1 MKTVTINIYQFS
13 ELTDEAK
20 ENAIKELYDINV
32 DSDWWD
38 STYEDAAQI
47 NLKIKGFDI
56 DRGSYVKAE
65 FIESANNT
73 AELIIMNHGESCE
86 TYKTAKS
93 FLQDY
98 NELVAKYSDG
108 VKTDRVTEDNEYDFD
123 NEADDLEN
131 DFLQSISED
140 YRIILSNEYDYLT
153 SEKSIIETIEAN
165 EYDFTE
171 YGQLK

>member
-1 MKTVTINIYQFS
+1 MKTVTLNLYQFS

-32 DSDWWD
+32 DSDWWAN
-38 STYEDAAQI
+38 TYEDAAQI

-65 FIESANNT
+65 FIESAYNT
-73 AELIIMNHGESCE
+73 ANLIILNHGESCE

-93 FLQDY
+93 FIEDW
-98 NELVAKYSDG
+98 NNLVSKYSDG
-108 VKTDRVTEDNEYDFD
+108 VNINKVTEDNEYDFD

>member
-1 MKTVTINIYQFS
+1 MKTVTLNLYQFS

-32 DSDWWD
+32 DSDWWN
-38 STYEDAAQI
+38 STYEDAAQVNI
-47 NLKIKGFDI
+47 KIKGFDI
-56 DRGSYVKAE
+56 DRGSYVNAE
-65 FIESANNT
+65 FIESAYNT
-73 AELIIMNHGESCE
+73 ANLIILNHGESCE

-93 FLQDY
+93 FIEDW
-98 NELVAKYSDG
+98 NNLVSKYSDG
-108 VKTDRVTEDNEYDFD
+108 VNINKVTEDNEYDFD

>member
-1 MKTVTINIYQFS
+1 MKTAIINIYQFS
-13 ELTDEAK
+13 ELSDEAK
-20 ENAIKELYDINV
+20 ENAIKELYDINTNF
-32 DSDWWD
+32 DWWN
-38 STYEDAAQI
+38 SVYEDAEQV

-65 FIESANNT
+65 FIGSAYNAAN
-73 AELIIMNHGESCE
+73 LIILNHGESCE

-93 FLQDY
+93 FIEDW
-98 NELVAKYSDG
+98 NNLVSKYSDG
-108 VKTDRVTEDNEYDFD
+108 IKTDTVTEGNEYDFD

-131 DFLQSISED
+131 EFLQSISED
-140 YRIILSNEYDYLT
+140 YRIILSNEYNYLT

-171 YGQLK
+171 NGILY